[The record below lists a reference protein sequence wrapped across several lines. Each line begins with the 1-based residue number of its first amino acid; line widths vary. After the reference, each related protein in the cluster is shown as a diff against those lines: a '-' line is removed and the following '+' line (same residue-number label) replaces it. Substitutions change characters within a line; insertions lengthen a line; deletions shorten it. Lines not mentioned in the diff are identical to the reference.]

1 MKKVNLGYS
10 IKNIPIP
17 TRKKLFVTASGK
29 NWNGD
34 KKNEV
39 ESNAIQQQWK

>member
-17 TRKKLFVTASGK
+17 TRKNYLLQLLEK
-29 NWNGD
+29 NWNGN

-39 ESNAIQQQWK
+39 ESNTIQQQWK